1 MSAEIVTN
9 RKALRD
15 YHILET
21 FEAGIE
27 LKGTEVESIRSGLV
41 NLQGSYAR
49 IEGGEV
55 FLYDSDIQPYLR
67 ASHEQHE
74 PRRRRRLL
82 LHRAEIDK
90 LAGETEQAG
99 HTLIALKMYLEKR
112 AGENFPG
119 RWQGQGRCRQAG
131 RPQEACSG
139 ERGATR
145 SRGHP
150 AQKIAREALAASL
163 SLSRRLFFDGACQK
177 RDCL

>member
-27 LKGTEVESIRSGLV
+27 LKGTEVKSIRAGLV
-41 NLQGSYAR
+41 NLQGSFAR
-49 IEGGEV
+49 PEGGEV

-74 PRRRRRLL
+74 PKRRRRLL

-90 LAGETEQAG
+90 LAGQTEQAG
-99 HTLIALKMYLEKR
+99 RTLVALKMYWKGRVKVSLGIGKGKDSADKR
-112 AGENFPG
+112 ADLKKRVQE
-119 RWQGQGRCRQAG
+119 REVQRVLAG
-131 RPQEACSG
+131 IQR
-139 ERGATR
+139 
-145 SRGHP
+145 
-150 AQKIAREALAASL
+150 
-163 SLSRRLFFDGACQK
+163 K
-177 RDCL
+177 R